1 MYKNEKWFMSDE
13 RHLVNFDIPPS
24 HLEQILVSLNV
35 HLLQI
40 VFIGAILCS

>member
-24 HLEQILVSLNV
+24 HLEQLVSLKV